1 MPKLIF
7 FTLMLV
13 LMTSCG
19 TTARMIEIGSD
30 EDLTTISSIDPRDW
44 QKAAADSISAMLE
57 SGALKRADGR
67 KNVVMISRIRNYTLQ
82 HLDSRLLT
90 AKMRQAILIS
100 TLFSQ
105 SARPASVFLAS
116 GQAIVTSAIGN
127 SSNIDL
133 AVRRIRD
140 KEYDD
145 LFDQSTVQKRGT
157 VIAPDLSLSG
167 SITQQTTV
175 QGRTEE
181 SYFVFHLVLTDLKT
195 GLALWENNVEIAK
208 QGTHSIFE

>member
-90 AKMRQAILIS
+90 AKMRQAIL
-100 TLFSQ
+100 
-105 SARPASVFLAS
+105 VS

>member
-1 MPKLIF
+1 MPRLIF

-90 AKMRQAILIS
+90 AKMRQAIL
-100 TLFSQ
+100 
-105 SARPASVFLAS
+105 AS

-181 SYFVFHLVLTDLKT
+181 SYFVVHLVLTDLKT

>member
-1 MPKLIF
+1 MPRLIF

-67 KNVVMISRIRNYTLQ
+67 KHVVMISRIRNYTLQ

-90 AKMRQAILIS
+90 AKMRQAI
-100 TLFSQ
+100 
-105 SARPASVFLAS
+105 LAS